1 MAAGVN
7 VEPVVAGG
15 EGVFTYYVFRP
26 RDIQKLLQY
35 NSYES
40 SYYHITA

>member
-1 MAAGVN
+1 MSHVGLVDAAIAVD
-7 VEPVVAGG
+7 

-26 RDIQKLLQY
+26 GDIQKLLQY

-40 SYYHITA
+40 SCYYITA